1 MSVSLQ
7 TVGATTTVRTL
18 MAATRVPVGADLSL
32 MPTA

>member
-7 TVGATTTVRTL
+7 TVGASTTVRTL
-18 MAATRVPVGADLSL
+18 MAATRVPVGVDLSL